1 MDTKLFKF
9 NTIVMY
15 GEKMYL
21 GINKFSE
28 EWMKIEAELDRKS
41 EKTISEIVSKYDKA
55 RYAWNYI
62 RNNNFIKGLW
72 EMSDYIV
79 VGKMQYNAHGDTHAR
94 VVAAN
99 GLKILNI
106 LLNKNVNVDIIK
118 DGIGDVDDAN
128 LVVLVS
134 ALLHDIGNQVNR
146 KDHNLHSCI
155 LAMPILDKLLP
166 QIYRNDFKISQIRA
180 CILHAIYTHMED
192 LKSYTTE
199 ASIVKLADGTDITK
213 GRSRLPYDLGNVD
226 IHVISAMSVE
236 DVEIVPGDEKPVEIR
251 IYMTNSAGVFQVE
264 EILYRKLVAGVLT
277 GLVKIVA
284 KTIPEKIETDKRI
297 VRKIVSEKNRFI
309 HIRD

>member
-1 MDTKLFKF
+1 
-9 NTIVMY
+9 
-15 GEKMYL
+15 
-21 GINKFSE
+21 
-28 EWMKIEAELDRKS
+28 
-41 EKTISEIVSKYDKA
+41 
-55 RYAWNYI
+55 
-62 RNNNFIKGLW
+62 
-72 EMSDYIV
+72 
-79 VGKMQYNAHGDTHAR
+79 
-94 VVAAN
+94 
-99 GLKILNI
+99 
-106 LLNKNVNVDIIK
+106 
-118 DGIGDVDDAN
+118 
-128 LVVLVS
+128 
-134 ALLHDIGNQVNR
+134 
-146 KDHNLHSCI
+146 
-155 LAMPILDKLLP
+155 
-166 QIYRNDFKISQIRA
+166 IRA

-309 HIRD
+309 HIKD